1 MERRFARERRDGFD
15 RNRRDESDPRA
26 RTIIGFVRV
35 DPDDI
40 PDSAEDQERGNEGT
54 RARVRLEDEQRRR
67 MLDYEDR
74 RRWTLAEQD
83 RRDRVDGDLRDRDRY
98 EQDDRDRR
106 AEVDHDDR
114 VRAELD
120 RRDQA
125 ADRDRRYR
133 TRADLER
140 DRVSG
145 EIDSQD

>member
-1 MERRFARERRDGFD
+1 MERGFARERRDGFD

-40 PDSAEDQERGNEGT
+40 PDSGDDQERGNEGT

-74 RRWTLAEQD
+74 RRRTLAEQD

-98 EQDDRDRR
+98 EQDERDRV
-106 AEVDHDDR
+106 AELDHDDW
-114 VRAELD
+114 VGAEP
-120 RRDQA
+120 
-125 ADRDRRYR
+125 DRRYR

-140 DRVSG
+140 DRVSA
-145 EIDSQD
+145 EIDRQD